1 VTLYRR
7 YTRALTFQ
15 NGPQKKSTPAAAEE
29 GASAKPPK
37 AVGGKGKEG
46 GEGEAEE
53 DSDLDLTG
61 VDEEEMKQIAKQ
73 VELSFV

>member
-1 VTLYRR
+1 MYRR
-7 YTRALTFQ
+7 NTRALTFQ
-15 NGPQKKSTPAAAEE
+15 NGPQKKSTPAAADAE
-29 GASAKPPK
+29 APAKPPK

-46 GEGEAEE
+46 GEGDVEE

-73 VELSFV
+73 VVLSFV